1 VVSYLQH
8 LIRGRGMMLDDE
20 NLDTNFCGTNLPSN
34 AVGCCYH
41 PPRTDDGTTASVSS
55 IKPQCHLKFKYV
67 LSLNRNAL
75 IDSIYLKFSPNQWLK
90 LYRIFR
96 KYLKEKTPIDAIDLV
111 YILCQRASDYQ
122 SLCSNWS
129 RLVNWKEMRRL
140 NWTV

>member
-1 VVSYLQH
+1 MRVIWCLMTKF
-8 LIRGRGMMLDDE
+8 RG
-20 NLDTNFCGTNLPSN
+20 NFLRNLPYN
-34 AVGCCYH
+34 AVCCCYH
-41 PPRTDDGTTASVSS
+41 VRRTDDWATANVSS
-55 IKPQCHLKFKYV
+55 IHPQWHLKFKYA
-67 LSLNRNAL
+67 LSVNRNGL
-75 IDSIYLKFSPNQWLK
+75 IDCIYLKFSPNQWLK